1 MTPRRGFMFEKK
13 IRLEKNFLDYVPVRK
28 VEWERDE
35 QGKVY
40 LKKEKT
46 RNKLMKKIIDLFNR
60 SHFINL
66 HLDQLGTSA
75 WLLIDG
81 KRKVREISEMMKSEF
96 SEDLQQLEERLGF
109 FFVLL
114 KKNNFIDL
122 TQ

>member
-1 MTPRRGFMFEKK
+1 MFEKK
-13 IRLEKNFLDYVPVRK
+13 IRLEENFLDVVPVRK
-28 VEWERDE
+28 VEWDHDE

-46 RNKLMKKIIDLFNR
+46 RNKLMKKIIDL
-60 SHFINL
+60 SHKSQFINI

-75 WLLIDG
+75 WLLVDG
-81 KRKVREISEMMKSEF
+81 KRNVRRISEMMKTEF
-96 SEDLQQLEERLGF
+96 NEDLRKLEERLGF
-109 FFVLL
+109 FFALL

>member
-1 MTPRRGFMFEKK
+1 MFEKK
-13 IRLEKNFLDYVPVRK
+13 IRLEGNFLDYVPVRK

-81 KRKVREISEMMKSEF
+81 KRKVREISEMMKAEF
-96 SEDLQQLEERLGF
+96 SEDLRRLEERLGF